1 MPIENTALLPTPVI
15 GQHILELG
23 GKILIAFRSLLLEV
37 IPSSTRSSLG
47 DTPLKC
53 QNRRRESLIVL
64 DGQ

>member
-15 GQHILELG
+15 GQHVLELG
-23 GKILIAFRSLLLEV
+23 GKILIALRSLLLGV
-37 IPSSTRSSLG
+37 ILSSRRSSLG
-47 DTPLKC
+47 ETPLRC